1 MVPVTIIRH
10 SKERRSKCS
19 LTHLEG
25 REEISFFRART
36 GWSFDATGFT
46 VLGLNA
52 PILSSADDGRP
63 LLLLDSTWRLLPQ
76 LESCL
81 VGTGVRRSLPSVQTA
96 YPRVSKIAHD
106 PLGGLASVEA
116 LYFAQYLLGTADIS
130 ILEEYHWRETF
141 IEAMRESGYS
151 AP

>member
-19 LTHLEG
+19 LTPLEG
-25 REEISFFRART
+25 RKEISFHRARA
-36 GWSFDATGFT
+36 GWTFDPTGFT
-46 VLGLNA
+46 VLGLEA
-52 PILSSADDGRP
+52 PTLSSADVGRP

-76 LESCL
+76 LETCL
-81 VGTGVRRSLPSVQTA
+81 VGTGVRRSLPSIQTA

-116 LYFAQYLLGTADIS
+116 LYFAQFLLGNEDIS
-130 ILEEYHWRETF
+130 ILDEYHWRETF
-141 IEAMRESGYS
+141 IGAMQESGYS
-151 AP
+151 VP

>member
-1 MVPVTIIRH
+1 MIPVTIIRH
-10 SKERRSKCS
+10 VKERRSKCS
-19 LTHLEG
+19 LTPLEG
-25 REEISFFRART
+25 REDVSFLRARP
-36 GWSFDATGFT
+36 GWTFDATGFT
-46 VLGLNA
+46 VLGLDA
-52 PILSSADDGRP
+52 PVLSSADVGRP

-116 LYFAQYLLGTADIS
+116 LYFAQYLLGTADVT
-130 ILEEYHWRETF
+130 ILDQYHWREPF
-141 IEAMRESGYS
+141 IGAMRESGYCI
-151 AP
+151 P